1 MKKIL
6 SIGLIL
12 LLFAVNAMPV
22 MAELVMYNT
31 KTLKF
36 HSLGCRWAAKCTV
49 NCIKI
54 DRKEAIRRGGVACK
68 VCGG

>member
-6 SIGLIL
+6 SIGFIL
-12 LLFAVNAMPV
+12 LLFAINAMPV
-22 MAELVMYNT
+22 MAEMVMYNT
-31 KTLKF
+31 KTGKY
-36 HSLGCRWAAKCTV
+36 HSLGCRWAKQCTV

-54 DRKEAIRRGGVACK
+54 EKKQAIRRGGIPCK